1 MDRLMGPIV
10 VGGVGGS
17 GTRVVAE
24 ILSKFGF
31 YLGND
36 LNGASDNLLY
46 TLLFKRPRW
55 FYRNFNNSH
64 EISKGINLFYKL
76 MFGHNSPSLPE
87 LIFLT
92 RAIGSMSL
100 FGHNLQGGGRG
111 LWFTKRIQRAF
122 AEKHFNSKYIGWGW
136 KEPNS
141 HLLIEHL
148 AEHFTH
154 FKYIHTIRHGLDMA
168 FSKNQQQLYNW
179 GKFYNIKPPKS
190 VSEEPKASLK
200 YWIGANK
207 RVFDL
212 AKKFGENRILII
224 NYDNLCVFP
233 ESGVQKLLDFLGL
246 EAEQKAYSEAIC
258 LPRVPYSK
266 GRYKLEDIS
275 QFDNGDL
282 LCLEKL
288 GFTVE

>member
-100 FGHNLQGGGRG
+100 FGHNLQGGVEDYGLPKEYSVLLRKSISIPNILDGDGR
-111 LWFTKRIQRAF
+111 
-122 AEKHFNSKYIGWGW
+122 
-136 KEPNS
+136 
-141 HLLIEHL
+141 
-148 AEHFTH
+148 
-154 FKYIHTIRHGLDMA
+154 
-168 FSKNQQQLYNW
+168 
-179 GKFYNIKPPKS
+179 
-190 VSEEPKASLK
+190 SL
-200 YWIGANK
+200 
-207 RVFDL
+207 
-212 AKKFGENRILII
+212 ILI
-224 NYDNLCVFP
+224 C
-233 ESGVQKLLDFLGL
+233 
-246 EAEQKAYSEAIC
+246 
-258 LPRVPYSK
+258 
-266 GRYKLEDIS
+266 
-275 QFDNGDL
+275 
-282 LCLEKL
+282 
-288 GFTVE
+288 